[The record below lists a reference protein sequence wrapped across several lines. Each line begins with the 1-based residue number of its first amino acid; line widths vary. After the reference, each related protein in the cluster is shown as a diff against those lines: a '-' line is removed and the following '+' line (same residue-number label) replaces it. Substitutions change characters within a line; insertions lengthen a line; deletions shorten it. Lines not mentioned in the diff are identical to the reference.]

1 MPGRLHQVAWSKP
14 PLAGARGGA
23 RACSPGCVR
32 IRAITTGLQDGGN
45 DLELTTAVRAVVD
58 VDLKH
63 AFEQPGP
70 ADARWPAVRASPNST
85 ARATPSARCCT
96 APWSLI
102 WRPGL
107 RCLAPASSMAR
118 VAPHTTALCGAGVS
132 QIPGVRSVANGFAR
146 VRCENCAHDCLVA
159 YACKGRSVCPSCST
173 RHTALALALRRNWD
187 TRYPTLVTASLRCK
201 ADIERVSLSFCFGQK
216 PVGRPDPW
224 GSLKIRSTLQMAG
237 IGTPAPSGQS
247 GFVLDV
253 KIFSGHHRGYRGR

>member
-1 MPGRLHQVAWSKP
+1 MIRGDRGSDAQAECSALSTGETMPAARGAGPPASGRLLETAPRQRPGR
-14 PLAGARGGA
+14 
-23 RACSPGCVR
+23 CPGLQPQMREDPRDHRC
-32 IRAITTGLQDGGN
+32 LQDGGN

-63 AFEQPGP
+63 ALEQPGP

-132 QIPGVRSVANGFAR
+132 QIPGVRSLCQRYCAGAVRELRARLLGRLCLQGPQCVPLVQHAAHGPGFGTSMQLGHPIPDTCDR
-146 VRCENCAHDCLVA
+146 L
-159 YACKGRSVCPSCST
+159 
-173 RHTALALALRRNWD
+173 LALHKTYTD
-187 TRYPTLVTASLRCK
+187 T
-201 ADIERVSLSFCFGQK
+201 
-216 PVGRPDPW
+216 
-224 GSLKIRSTLQMAG
+224 KIWL
-237 IGTPAPSGQS
+237 
-247 GFVLDV
+247 
-253 KIFSGHHRGYRGR
+253 HR